1 MGGVGGTGLLDLES
15 LGSLPLKVIVKEL
28 SVGSCL
34 SDEGGGGGGG
44 TAIGEFIVLIVEG
57 RAGLDGVV
65 DVVLGLISLLGE
77 ECKTDCLLLEDR
89 ERW

>member
-1 MGGVGGTGLLDLES
+1 M
-15 LGSLPLKVIVKEL
+15 EL

-34 SDEGGGGGGG
+34 SEEGGGGGG

-77 ECKTDCLLLEDR
+77 ECNIDCLLLDR

>member
-1 MGGVGGTGLLDLES
+1 MGGVGGTGLLDLAS
-15 LGSLPLKVIVKEL
+15 IGSLPLKVVAKEV
-28 SVGSCL
+28 SAGSCL
-34 SDEGGGGGGG
+34 SVGGGGGGG
-44 TAIGEFIVLIVEG
+44 TAIGELIVFMVEG

-77 ECKTDCLLLEDR
+77 ECNTDCLLVER